1 MSKPLSVVTVSG
13 SLHAPSK
20 TGALLSAITA
30 ELANRLW
37 VSVEVVEVHTLD
49 VAVGAFPGGQ
59 PEPVRAALAA
69 IESADLIVVAGPVYR
84 GSYTGAFK
92 QLFDLVGQNAI
103 VGTPVLL
110 AATGGDASHSLVIEH
125 ELRPLFGFFHALSLP
140 VGVYAKDQDYTDGA
154 ATADALLAT
163 IALAVETAL
172 PYLRA
177 DRRLVSPIE
186 GLRRV
191 AAGARLIDVRS
202 VEGRDSTGT
211 IEGAVIVLKSDV
223 ERWAADRP
231 HGEELV
237 VFCGS
242 VRGSGPVV
250 EQLVDAGFANV
261 VHVDGGFAALR
272 RAGAPT
278 RPALG

>member
-1 MSKPLSVVTVSG
+1 MSKPLAVVTVSG

-20 TGALLSAITA
+20 TGALLAALTA

-37 VSVEVVEVHTLD
+37 IEVAPVEVHELEI
-49 VAVGAFPGGQ
+49 ALGAFANAQ

-69 IESADLIVVAGPVYR
+69 IESADLLVVAGPVYR

-125 ELRPLFGFFHALSLP
+125 QLRPLFGFFRALSLP

-154 ATADALLAT
+154 VAAEPLLAT
-163 IALAVETAL
+163 IELAVETAL
-172 PYLRA
+172 PFLRA
-177 DRRLVSPIE
+177 DRRLVSPVE
-186 GLRRV
+186 GLRRI
-191 AAGARLIDVRS
+191 AAGARVIDVRS
-202 VEGRDSTGT
+202 NEGRDSAGT
-211 IEGAVIVLKSDV
+211 LDGAEVVLKPDV
-223 ERWAADRP
+223 ADWARNVDP
-231 HGEELV
+231 EKELV

-250 EQLVDAGFANV
+250 EQLIEAGFSNI
-261 VHVDGGFAALR
+261 VHVDGGFDGLR
-272 RAGAPT
+272 RAGA
-278 RPALG
+278 

>member
-20 TGALLSAITA
+20 TGALLAAITA
-30 ELANRLW
+30 ELGSRLW
-37 VSVEVVEVHTLD
+37 VEVTAVEVHTL
-49 VAVGAFPGGQ
+49 AVTPGAFPSGQ
-59 PEPVRAALAA
+59 PEPVREALAL
-69 IESADLIVVAGPVYR
+69 IEAADLLVVAGPVYR

-92 QLFDLVGQNAI
+92 QLFDLVGQDAI
-103 VGTPVLL
+103 LGTPVLL

-140 VGVYAKDQDYTDGA
+140 IGVYAKDQDYVDGA
-154 ATADALLAT
+154 VASEALLT
-163 IALAVETAL
+163 SIALAVETAL
-172 PYLRA
+172 PIIRA
-177 DRRLVSPIE
+177 DRRLVSAKE
-186 GLRRV
+186 GIARV

-202 VEGRDSTGT
+202 DEGRDSTGT
-211 IEGAVIVLKSDV
+211 VDGAQVVLKPDV
-223 ERWAADRP
+223 EAFAVGRDRD
-231 HGEELV
+231 EKLV

-250 EQLVDAGFANV
+250 EQLVASGFTNI
-261 VHVDGGFAALR
+261 VHVDGGFGALR

-278 RPALG
+278 QPARA